1 LKKKNNIIKGSFT
14 PFDKNIFWI
23 AFCII
28 IAFILLYKIISPD
41 SSITDDE
48 YPKTIIACIA
58 FIGISFFAYWRASD
72 RYYFYAFDQNKI
84 LVQNILKKY
93 ERNFFYNKII
103 KIKLIGNI
111 EFPILYKNTIHVIYN
126 EDDVQ
131 KLYVYQ
137 SIQLE
142 TKDWI
147 ELITA
152 LRTKDIVCEDVNN
165 TFFDGSDFK

>member
-1 LKKKNNIIKGSFT
+1 MKKKNHTIKGGFT
-14 PFDKNIFWI
+14 PFDKNLFWI
-23 AFCII
+23 AFYII
-28 IAFILLYKIISPD
+28 ITFILLYKILSQY

-48 YPKTIIACIA
+48 YQKTILACIG
-58 FIGISFFAYWRASD
+58 FSGLSLFAYWRASD
-72 RYYFYAFDQNKI
+72 RYYFYKFEEKNI
-84 LVQNILKKY
+84 VVHNILKKY
-93 ERNFFYNKII
+93 ERNFFYHKII

-137 SIQLE
+137 SVQLE

-147 ELITA
+147 ELITT
-152 LRTKDIVCEDVNN
+152 LRAKAIVCEDLNN